1 MIKIQKKNFSLSEVN
16 KKLLKKNSGAIVTF
30 IGIVRGEKKTKKIQ
44 SIYIECY
51 LKMAEKKL
59 EEVEMIANKK
69 WKLNNCI
76 IIHRYGKI
84 KPGEKIVYIATSAEH
99 RKNAFKSC
107 EFIIDYLKTK
117 APFWK
122 LEKINSKEMYVRLKK
137 KDEKNLKKWGN
148 II

>member
-1 MIKIQKKNFSLSEVN
+1 MIKIQKRNFSLSEEN
-16 KKLLKKNSGAIVTF
+16 KKLSKKNSGAIVTF

-51 LKMAEKKL
+51 LKMAEKELKK
-59 EEVEMIANKK
+59 VEMIANKK

-84 KPGEKIVYIATSAEH
+84 RPEEKIVYVATSAEH
-99 RKNAFKSC
+99 RKNAFKAC

-122 LEKINSKEMYVRLKK
+122 IEKINSKEIYVKSKK
-137 KDEKNLKKWGN
+137 KDEKNIKKWGS

>member
-1 MIKIQKKNFSLSEVN
+1 MIKIQKKIFSLSEVN

-51 LKMAEKKL
+51 LKMAEKELKK
-59 EEVEMIANKK
+59 VEMIANKK

-84 KPGEKIVYIATSAEH
+84 RPEEKIVYIATSAEH
-99 RKNAFKSC
+99 RKNAFKAC

-122 LEKINSKEMYVRLKK
+122 IEKINSKEIYVQSKK
-137 KDEKNLKKWGN
+137 KDEKKIKKWGS

>member
-1 MIKIQKKNFSLSEVN
+1 MIKIQKKNFNFSEEN
-16 KKLLKKNSGAIVTF
+16 KKLLKNNSGAIVTF
-30 IGIVRGEKKTKKIQ
+30 IGVVRGKTKTKKIQ
-44 SIYIECY
+44 SINIECY

-84 KPGEKIVYIATSAEH
+84 KPSENIVYVATSAEH
-99 RKNAFKSC
+99 RKNAFKAC

-122 LEKINSKEMYVRLKK
+122 LEKINSKEMYVKSKK

>member
-1 MIKIQKKNFSLSEVN
+1 MIKIQKKIFSLSEVN

-51 LKMAEKKL
+51 LKMAEKELKK
-59 EEVEMIANKK
+59 VEMIANKK

-84 KPGEKIVYIATSAEH
+84 RPEEKIVYIATSAEH
-99 RKNAFKSC
+99 RKNAFKAC

-122 LEKINSKEMYVRLKK
+122 VEKINSKEIYVQSKK
-137 KDEKNLKKWGN
+137 KDEKKIKKWGS

>member
-51 LKMAEKKL
+51 LKMAEKELKK
-59 EEVEMIANKK
+59 VEMIANKK

-84 KPGEKIVYIATSAEH
+84 RPEEKIVYVATSAEH
-99 RKNAFKSC
+99 RKNAFKAC

-122 LEKINSKEMYVRLKK
+122 IEKINSNEIYVQSKK
-137 KDEKNLKKWGN
+137 KDEKKIKKWGS